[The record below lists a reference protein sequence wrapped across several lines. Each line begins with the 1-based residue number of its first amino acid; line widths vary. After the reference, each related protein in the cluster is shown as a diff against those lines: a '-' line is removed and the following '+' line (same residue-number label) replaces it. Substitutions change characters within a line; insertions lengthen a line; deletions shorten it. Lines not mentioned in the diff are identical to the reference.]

1 MLCKERTESEQRAA
15 RTREAVEELNGCSPK
30 GKPEPEFRKWE
41 VDFPKCQL
49 ELAKMIS

>member
-1 MLCKERTESEQRAA
+1 MEQGGEIV
-15 RTREAVEELNGCSPK
+15 TRVT
-30 GKPEPEFRKWE
+30 KPEPEFRKWE